1 MHEMCQT
8 ICTTVMIYASLPR
21 PAADVLVQLLGHC
34 CGLALPIVWVHA
46 HVCTRMQLHSW
57 LDKMD
62 TAMEE
67 DQVRSYK

>member
-21 PAADVLVQLLGHC
+21 PAVDVLVQLLGHC
-34 CGLALPIVWVHA
+34 CGLAPPIVWVHA
-46 HVCTRMQLHSW
+46 HVCTHMQLHSW

-62 TAMEE
+62 AAMEE